1 MDRSTQRE
9 RAERFLRHHE
19 GPDVLVV
26 GSVWDPG
33 SAVLFEHE
41 GFEAIAT
48 SSAGVAFSLGYPDGE
63 RVPRDEMLAAIARV
77 VRATRLPVSADVEMG
92 YGRSARE
99 VSETCRGVL
108 DAGAIGV
115 NLEDATGDDDR
126 PLVEPELQADKIRA
140 VRAMADAFGVHLVI
154 NARTDVYLLQVGAE
168 PARFAEAA
176 RRTNLYRQAGADCLF
191 VPGVVDHGTIARLVR
206 EIDGPLN
213 VLAVAGTPPVAELA
227 TLGVRRVSQGSGP
240 ARAALATVRRIA
252 RELCTRGTYTGYIAD
267 AISYADANRL
277 FERGGAPRAS
287 S

>member
-9 RAERFLRHHE
+9 RAERFLRLHD

-26 GSVWDPG
+26 GSAWDPG
-33 SAVLFEHE
+33 SAVVFERE
-41 GFEAIAT
+41 GFAAIAT
-48 SSAGVAFSLGYPDGE
+48 SSAGVAYSLGYPDGE
-63 RVPRDEMLAAIARV
+63 RIPRDEMLAAIARI
-77 VRATRLPVSADVEMG
+77 VRATGLPVSADVEMG

-115 NLEDATGDDDR
+115 NLEDATDDGDR
-126 PLVEPELQADKIRA
+126 PLVEPELQVEKIRA

-154 NARTDVYLLQVGAE
+154 NARTDVYLLQLGDE
-168 PARFAEAA
+168 RARFADAV

-191 VPGVVDHGTIARLVR
+191 VPGVVDRATIERLVR

-213 VLAVAGTPPVAELA
+213 VLAVAGAPSVAELA
-227 TLGVRRVSQGSGP
+227 ALGVRRVSQGSGP
-240 ARAALATVRRIA
+240 ARAALATARRVA
-252 RELCTRGTYTGYIAD
+252 RELRAHGTYTGYAAD

-277 FERGGAPRAS
+277 FEGGGAR
-287 S
+287 